1 MALLPK
7 LIEINARNLWRA
19 CRIRRRKASCCFQN
33 GATTKTYRNKCKK
46 PERDGAHV
54 ELDGGKLVAASK
66 MAATTK
72 TYRNKCKKPERDGD
86 M

>member
-1 MALLPK
+1 M
-7 LIEINARNLWRA
+7 
-19 CRIRRRKASCCFQN
+19 Q
-33 GATTKTYRNKCKK
+33 K

-72 TYRNKCKKPERDGD
+72 TYRNKCKKPE
-86 M
+86 

>member
-1 MALLPK
+1 MQQAREMAR
-7 LIEINARNLWRA
+7 IEKYSIGY
-19 CRIRRRKASCCFQN
+19 KAYFRFQN